1 MKTNLE
7 TSETNNVKQAQIWAE
22 VEIRAAGLDPE
33 GPEAAFHRF
42 RTMVFGTMGVQPPN
56 EKQVHGKSV
65 EGVLPWIDPSSG
77 IPRKMTPHLRGG
89 QR

>member
-1 MKTNLE
+1 MNINKEDSEISSLE
-7 TSETNNVKQAQIWAE
+7 QARDWAE
-22 VEIRAAGLDPE
+22 EEIRAAGLDPE

-42 RTMVFGTMGVQPPN
+42 RTMAFGTMGVQPPN
-56 EKQVHGKSV
+56 EKQVHGKPV

-77 IPRKMTPHLRGG
+77 IPRKMIPHLRGG